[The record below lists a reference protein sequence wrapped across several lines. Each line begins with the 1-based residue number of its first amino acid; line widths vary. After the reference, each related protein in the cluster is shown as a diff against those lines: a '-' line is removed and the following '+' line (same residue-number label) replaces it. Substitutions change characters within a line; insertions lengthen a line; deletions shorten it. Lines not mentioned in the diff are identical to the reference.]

1 VAISVFV
8 ICCKRLSICRAHLL
22 IGGIALA
29 GRFASVFSDV
39 LGRFNRWRVVLLV
52 ILLVYAA
59 CLAMYLDYA
68 LIQWDETQHLVGG
81 LHLSR
86 GRFQDYLH
94 FSYYPPLFDATTAL
108 AYILMG
114 PSLFAARL
122 VSVAFGVL
130 SVWAVFEYAFR
141 MYGPKQAIL
150 SSVLLATMPGFIIL
164 CRMAL
169 IETMLLFFFSVSL
182 LLFFSWL
189 QTNNERM
196 LLLSGVALGLG
207 VLAKYQTIV
216 GGVVML
222 VSGLVMFRK
231 RLTRNMRKFVLLAI
245 VAAAI
250 VVPWLLVMSQLIT
263 PEDIARWFYTVSSG
277 SDERV
282 EYGRRIPLPIFYLI
296 EMTYPYMDLH
306 PISLPIYI
314 IAFLGLSYWIWRR
327 KPEDKFSL
335 IWFIVVYVFYTLFIS
350 NRNWRYV
357 IPLFSVL
364 AVSASDF
371 ILLIWDK
378 LTAPIRIKQTKR
390 NRMLLRKVA
399 AALFVVLIVAS
410 VLYSLMNAY
419 YWVEKEHIEVRVEGA
434 SQYVSENSGADE
446 AAVLLFPVNYFSPDA
461 VNFYLLQHDSSER
474 VLLEYPKD
482 PADVYTPVFNET
494 VLVQHCESLN
504 VKFLLLYEN
513 GNKTYYQTD
522 MKAYDA
528 LDMLVDSGNFMLETI
543 FGSSPQQVYV
553 IRYLPN
559 ATK

>member
-1 VAISVFV
+1 M
-8 ICCKRLSICRAHLL
+8 L
-22 IGGIALA
+22 IGGITLA

-39 LGRFNRWRVVLLV
+39 LGRFNKWRVILLV
-52 ILLVYAA
+52 ILLMYAA
-59 CLAMYLDYA
+59 FLALYLDYA

-86 GRFQDYLH
+86 GQFQDYLH

-122 VSVAFGVL
+122 VSLAFGVL
-130 SVWAVFEYAFR
+130 SVWAVFEYAYH

-150 SSVLLATMPGFIIL
+150 SSVMLATMPGFIIL
-164 CRMAL
+164 CRMVL

-196 LLLSGVALGLG
+196 LILSGVALGLG
-207 VLAKYQTIV
+207 VIAKYQTIV

-222 VSGLVMFRK
+222 VSGFLMFRK
-231 RLTRNMRKFVLLAI
+231 RLTRNIRKFVLLAI

-250 VVPWLLVMSQLIT
+250 VVPWLLVMYQQIT

-282 EYGRRIPLPIFYLI
+282 EYGKRIPLPIFYLV

-371 ILLIWDK
+371 ILLIWNK
-378 LTAPIRIKQTKR
+378 LTAPIKAQQTKR
-390 NRMLLRKVA
+390 NSMLLHKIA
-399 AALFVVLIVAS
+399 AAFFVLLIATS
-410 VLYSLMNAY
+410 FIYSLMNAY
-419 YWVEKEHIEVRVEGA
+419 YWVEKEHVQVRVKAA
-434 SQYVSENSGADE
+434 SQYLSENSGADE

-461 VNFYLLQHDSSER
+461 VNFYLLQYDSSQR

-494 VLVQHCESLN
+494 VLIQQCESLN

-513 GNKTYYQTD
+513 GNKTYYQSD
-522 MKAYDA
+522 MKAYDF
-528 LDMLVDSGNFMLETI
+528 LDLIVDSGSFLLETT

-553 IRYLPN
+553 IRYLPD
-559 ATK
+559 ATE

>member
-1 VAISVFV
+1 M
-8 ICCKRLSICRAHLL
+8 L

-29 GRFASVFSDV
+29 GRFASIFSDV

-52 ILLVYAA
+52 ILLVYTAF
-59 CLAMYLDYA
+59 LAMYLDYA

-86 GRFQDYLH
+86 GQFQDYLH

-122 VSVAFGVL
+122 VSLAFGVL
-130 SVWAVFEYAFR
+130 SMWAVFEYAHR

-150 SSVLLATMPGFIIL
+150 SSFLLATMPGFIIL
-164 CRMAL
+164 SRMAL

-189 QTNNERM
+189 QTNKEKM
-196 LLLSGVALGLG
+196 LLLSGVTLGLG

-222 VSGLVMFRK
+222 VSGLLMFRK

-250 VVPWLLVMSQLIT
+250 VVPWLLVMSQQIT

-306 PISLPIYI
+306 PISLPIYVF
-314 IAFLGLSYWIWRR
+314 AFLGLSYWIWRR

-357 IPLFSVL
+357 IPLFSIL

-371 ILLIWDK
+371 ILLIWNK
-378 LTAPIRIKQTKR
+378 LTAPIRATQTKR

-399 AALFVVLIVAS
+399 VVFFLVLIAAS
-410 VLYSLMNAY
+410 VIYSLMNAY
-419 YWVEKEHIEVRVEGA
+419 YWVEKEHVQVRVKTA

-494 VLVQHCESLN
+494 VLIQQCDSLN
-504 VKFLLLYEN
+504 VTFLLLYEN

-528 LDMLVDSGNFMLETI
+528 LDMLVDSGNFMLETT
-543 FGSSPQQVYV
+543 FGSSPQQIYV

-559 ATK
+559 ATE

>member
-1 VAISVFV
+1 M
-8 ICCKRLSICRAHLL
+8 
-22 IGGIALA
+22 
-29 GRFASVFSDV
+29 
-39 LGRFNRWRVVLLV
+39 
-52 ILLVYAA
+52 YAA
-59 CLAMYLDYA
+59 FLALYLDYA

-81 LHLSR
+81 LHLNR
-86 GRFQDYLH
+86 GQFQDYMH

-122 VSVAFGVL
+122 VSLAFGVL
-130 SVWAVFEYAFR
+130 SVWAVFEYAYR

-182 LLFFSWL
+182 LLFFFWM
-189 QTNNERM
+189 QTNNEKM

-222 VSGLVMFRK
+222 VSGLLMFRK

-250 VVPWLLVMSQLIT
+250 VVPWLLVMSQQIT
-263 PEDIARWFYTVSSG
+263 PEDIARWFYTVSEG

-282 EYGRRIPLPIFYLI
+282 EYGRRIPLPIFYLV

-314 IAFLGLSYWIWRR
+314 LAFLGLSYWIWRR

-357 IPLFSVL
+357 IPLFSIL

-371 ILLIWDK
+371 ILLIWNK
-378 LTAPIRIKQTKR
+378 LTAPIRAPQTKR

-399 AALFVVLIVAS
+399 AAIFVVLIAAS
-410 VLYSLMNAY
+410 VIYSLMNAY
-419 YWVEKEHIEVRVEGA
+419 FWVEKEHVQVPAKAA
-434 SQYVSENSGADE
+434 SQYVSENSGVDE

-461 VNFYLLQHDSSER
+461 VNFYLLQYNSSER

-494 VLVQHCESLN
+494 VLIQQCKSLN

-513 GNKTYYQTD
+513 GNKTYYQSD

-528 LDMLVDSGNFMLETI
+528 LDMLVDSGSFMLETT

-553 IRYLPN
+553 IRYLPD
-559 ATK
+559 ATE

>member
-1 VAISVFV
+1 M
-8 ICCKRLSICRAHLL
+8 L
-22 IGGIALA
+22 IGGITLA
-29 GRFASVFSDV
+29 GKFASVFSDIW
-39 LGRFNRWRVVLLV
+39 GRFNRWRVVLLV
-52 ILLVYAA
+52 ILIVYAA
-59 CLAMYLDYA
+59 FLALYLDYA

-86 GRFQDYLH
+86 GQFQNYLH

-108 AYILMG
+108 AYVLMG

-122 VSVAFGVL
+122 VSLVFGVL
-130 SVWAVFEYAFR
+130 SVWAVFEYAYH
-141 MYGPKQAIL
+141 MYGPKQAII

-189 QTNNERM
+189 QTNNEK
-196 LLLSGVALGLG
+196 LLFLSGVALGLG

-222 VSGLVMFRK
+222 VSGLLMFRK
-231 RLTRNMRKFVLLAI
+231 RLTKNMRKFVLLAI

-250 VVPWLLVMSQLIT
+250 VVPWLIVMSQQIT
-263 PEDIARWFYTVSSG
+263 PDDIARWFYTVSEG

-282 EYGRRIPLPIFYLI
+282 EYGKRIPLPIFYLV

-314 IAFLGLSYWIWRR
+314 LAFLGLSYWIWRR

-357 IPLFSVL
+357 IPLFSIL
-364 AVSASDF
+364 AVSASDL
-371 ILLIWDK
+371 IVLIWNK
-378 LTAPIRIKQTKR
+378 LTVPIRALQTKR

-399 AALFVVLIVAS
+399 AALFVVMIAAS
-410 VLYSLMNAY
+410 VIYSLMNAY
-419 YWVEKEHIEVRVEGA
+419 YWLEKEHVQVPVKAA
-434 SQYVSENSGADE
+434 SLYVSENSGVDE
-446 AAVLLFPVNYFSPDA
+446 AAVLLFPLNYLSPDA
-461 VNFYLLQHDSSER
+461 VNFYLLQYDSSER

-482 PADVYTPVFNET
+482 PADVYTPVFDET
-494 VLVQHCESLN
+494 VLIQHCESLN

-513 GNKTYYQTD
+513 GNKTYYNSD

-528 LDMLVDSGNFMLETI
+528 LDMLVDSGSFMLETT
-543 FGSSPQQVYV
+543 FGSSPQQIYV
-553 IRYLPN
+553 IQYLPD
-559 ATK
+559 ATE

>member
-1 VAISVFV
+1 
-8 ICCKRLSICRAHLL
+8 
-22 IGGIALA
+22 
-29 GRFASVFSDV
+29 
-39 LGRFNRWRVVLLV
+39 LV

-222 VSGLVMFRK
+222 VSGLLMFRK

>member
-1 VAISVFV
+1 
-8 ICCKRLSICRAHLL
+8 
-22 IGGIALA
+22 
-29 GRFASVFSDV
+29 
-39 LGRFNRWRVVLLV
+39 
-52 ILLVYAA
+52 
-59 CLAMYLDYA
+59 
-68 LIQWDETQHLVGG
+68 
-81 LHLSR
+81 
-86 GRFQDYLH
+86 
-94 FSYYPPLFDATTAL
+94 
-108 AYILMG
+108 
-114 PSLFAARL
+114 
-122 VSVAFGVL
+122 
-130 SVWAVFEYAFR
+130 
-141 MYGPKQAIL
+141 
-150 SSVLLATMPGFIIL
+150 
-164 CRMAL
+164 
-169 IETMLLFFFSVSL
+169 L

-196 LLLSGVALGLG
+196 LLLSGVALGVG
-207 VLAKYQTIV
+207 VLAKYQSIV
-216 GGVVML
+216 VGVVML
-222 VSGLVMFRK
+222 VSGLLLFRK
-231 RLTRNMRKFVLLAI
+231 RLTRNIRKFVVLAI

-250 VVPWLLVMSQLIT
+250 FVPWLLVMSQLIT

-282 EYGRRIPLPIFYLI
+282 EYGRRIPLPVFYLV

-306 PISLPIYI
+306 PISLPIYL

-371 ILLIWDK
+371 ILLIWNK
-378 LTAPIRIKQTKR
+378 LTAPIRAQQTKR

-399 AALFVVLIVAS
+399 AALFVVLIAAS
-410 VLYSLMNAY
+410 VIYSLMNAY
-419 YWVEKEHIEVRVEGA
+419 YWVEKDHIEVHAKAA
-434 SQYVSENSGADE
+434 SQYVSENSGTDE

-461 VNFYLLQHDSSER
+461 VNFYLLQYDLSKR

-494 VLVQHCESLN
+494 LLIQQCESLN

-513 GNKTYYQTD
+513 GNKSYYQTD

-528 LDMLVDSGNFMLETI
+528 LDMLVDSSHFMLETI
-543 FGSSPQQVYV
+543 FGNSPQQIYV

-559 ATK
+559 ATE

>member
-1 VAISVFV
+1 
-8 ICCKRLSICRAHLL
+8 
-22 IGGIALA
+22 LA
-29 GRFASVFSDV
+29 GRFTSVFSNV
-39 LGRFNRWRVVLLV
+39 LGRFNRWRI
-52 ILLVYAA
+52 ILLLILLLYAA
-59 CLAMYLDYA
+59 FLALYLDYA

-94 FSYYPPLFDATTAL
+94 FSYYPPLFDVTTAL

-122 VSVAFGVL
+122 VSLVFGVL
-130 SVWAVFEYAFR
+130 SVWAVFEYAYR

-150 SSVLLATMPGFIIL
+150 SSVMLATMPGFIIL

-189 QTNNERM
+189 QTNNEKM

-207 VLAKYQTIV
+207 VLAKYQTVV

-222 VSGLVMFRK
+222 VSGLLMFRK

-250 VVPWLLVMSQLIT
+250 VVPWLLVMSQQIT

-314 IAFLGLSYWIWRR
+314 LAFLGLSYWIWRR

-371 ILLIWDK
+371 ILLIWNK
-378 LTAPIRIKQTKR
+378 LKAPIRAQQTKQK
-390 NRMLLRKVA
+390 RMLLRKVA
-399 AALFVVLIVAS
+399 AVFFVVLIAAS
-410 VLYSLMNAY
+410 VIYSLMNAY
-419 YWVEKEHIEVRVEGA
+419 YWVEKEHVQVRAKAA

-461 VNFYLLQHDSSER
+461 VNFYLFQYDSRER

-482 PADVYTPVFNET
+482 PADVYTPIFNET
-494 VLVQHCESLN
+494 VLIQQCESLN

-528 LDMLVDSGNFMLETI
+528 LDMLVNSGNFMLETT
-543 FGSSPQQVYV
+543 FGSSPQQIYV

-559 ATK
+559 ATE

>member
-1 VAISVFV
+1 M
-8 ICCKRLSICRAHLL
+8 
-22 IGGIALA
+22 A

-39 LGRFNRWRVVLLV
+39 LGRFNRWRIILLV
-52 ILLVYAA
+52 ILLVYAIF
-59 CLAMYLDYA
+59 LAMYLDIA

-86 GRFQDYLH
+86 GQFQDYLH
-94 FSYYPPLFDATTAL
+94 FSYYPPLFDSTTAL
-108 AYILMG
+108 AFLLMG

-122 VSVAFGVL
+122 VSLAFGVL
-130 SVWAVFEYAFR
+130 SVWVVFEYAYR

-189 QTNNERM
+189 QTNNEKM
-196 LLLSGVALGLG
+196 LLLSGVALGMG

-222 VSGLVMFRK
+222 VSWLLMFRK
-231 RLTRNMRKFVLLAI
+231 RLTRNVRKFVLLVI

-250 VVPWLLVMSQLIT
+250 VVPWLLVMSQQIT

-282 EYGRRIPLPIFYLI
+282 EYGRRIPLPIFYMV

-357 IPLFSVL
+357 IPLFSIL

-371 ILLIWDK
+371 ILLIWNK
-378 LTAPIRIKQTKR
+378 LKAPILIQQTKR

-399 AALFVVLIVAS
+399 AALFVVLIAAS
-410 VLYSLMNAY
+410 VIYSLMNAY
-419 YWVEKEHIEVRVEGA
+419 YWVEKEHVQVRAKAA
-434 SQYVSENSGADE
+434 SQYISENSRADE

-461 VNFYLLQHDSSER
+461 VNFYLLQHDSSKR

-494 VLVQHCESLN
+494 VLIQHCESLN

-522 MKAYDA
+522 MKAYDV
-528 LDMLVDSGNFMLETI
+528 LDILVDSDNFMLETI
-543 FGSSPQQVYV
+543 FGSNPQQVYV

-559 ATK
+559 ATE